1 MCFGWVVI
9 GVERIEVGEEAR
21 LLGEE
26 RRKVCEDARL
36 VGADLRNERYKKEKG
51 L

>member
-1 MCFGWVVI
+1 MI

>member
-1 MCFGWVVI
+1 VI